1 MEQKNKRFSKKEEK
15 AWELTRLW
23 YVIISRTSNAFIAMS
38 PKQEDEW
45 ERTFTANTIKKYTE
59 KQIDEEIVK
68 ARAIVNR

>member
-1 MEQKNKRFSKKEEK
+1 MKKNYNSKKQDK

-23 YVIISRTSNAFIAMS
+23 YIILNNTSNAFIAMTR
-38 PKQEDEW
+38 KQEDEW
-45 ERTFTANTIKKYTE
+45 ERTFTANTMKKYTE